1 MAQRKGI
8 ILSGGSGSRLYPIT
22 IVTNKQLVPI
32 YNKPMIYYPLATL
45 MLADITELLIISSP
59 DRIDLFRS
67 LFHYAHQLGISIS
80 FAEQA
85 APRGIAEALI
95 IAEEF
100 LDGSPSALI
109 LGDNFFYGDQLENI
123 LVDSNALTSGASI
136 FAKQVHDPTSY
147 GVVHLQ
153 EDGKPSSIVEKPSQP
168 TSNLAVTG
176 LYFYDA
182 TASER
187 ASALTPSAR
196 YELEVT
202 DLNRL
207 YLQDGLLTV
216 NILPESH
223 VWYDSGTYEG
233 LLQSSNFVA
242 DTEKK
247 TRKMIGCIEEIAFRK
262 NWVSQRSSEQL
273 ISQLPKGEYR
283 DYLITV
289 QEEIYG

>member
-1 MAQRKGI
+1 MARRKGI

-22 IVTNKQLVPI
+22 IVTNKQLLPI

-59 DRIDLFRS
+59 DRIDLFWS
-67 LFHYAHQLGISIS
+67 LFQHAHQLGISIS
-80 FAEQA
+80 FAEQT
-85 APRGIAEALI
+85 APLGIAEALI

-100 LDGSPSALI
+100 LNGSPAALI
-109 LGDNFFYGDQLENI
+109 LGDNFFYGDRLEDI
-123 LVDSNALTSGASI
+123 LIDTNTMTSGASI
-136 FAKQVHDPTSY
+136 LAKPVQNPTSY
-147 GVVHLQ
+147 GVVDLDK
-153 EDGKPSSIVEKPSQP
+153 DGMPSSIVEKPSQP

-187 ASALTPSAR
+187 ARALNPSAR
-196 YELEVT
+196 GELEIT

-207 YLQDGLLTV
+207 YLEDGSLTV

-223 VWYDSGTYEG
+223 AWYDSGTYEG

-242 DTEKK
+242 DTEKS
-247 TRKMIGCIEEIAFRK
+247 TGKMIGCIEEIAFRK
-262 NWVSQRSSEQL
+262 NWVSQSSSEQL
-273 ISQLPKGEYR
+273 ISQLPKGKYR
-283 DYLITV
+283 DYLITI